1 MQTQKEVKLA
11 DQLFSLYVDVL
22 GTLSDWKNVLWSDV
36 TKQIGKILPGGVHC
50 NISEVYL
57 SPIFLSINQYLVMIY
72 TIIFNFYFQFHR
84 WYEWEDRDF
93 FHALQEASCQTSRVQ
108 CLQNSESS
116 NWRFSSC
123 PANSAG
129 IYEGDQSIIIC
140 FFFWII
146 LLIEMRWMQMRWM
159 RWRALESG
167 MDHILWSA
175 VNLVDFK
182 RGTWWVDIGYSWAL
196 EVDMCGLIK
205 SGLKHKYQLLLIH
218 INYQVPFQTS
228 CVRCCRIL
236 PVFLSFALLLYIHH
250 SY

>member
-1 MQTQKEVKLA
+1 
-11 DQLFSLYVDVL
+11 
-22 GTLSDWKNVLWSDV
+22 
-36 TKQIGKILPGGVHC
+36 
-50 NISEVYL
+50 
-57 SPIFLSINQYLVMIY
+57 MIY

-250 SY
+250 SYQQSSNAIHVYIKEKEWYECPAVLSVQIFLSFYILIYLSIYLFIFLVANLFVFSFIY